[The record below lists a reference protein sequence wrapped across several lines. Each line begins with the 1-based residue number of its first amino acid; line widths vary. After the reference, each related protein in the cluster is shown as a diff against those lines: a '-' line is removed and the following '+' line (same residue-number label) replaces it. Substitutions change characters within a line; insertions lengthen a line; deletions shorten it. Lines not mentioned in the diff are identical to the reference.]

1 MFIPQTKGLLL
12 TCFIFLSQFSN
23 AQPDKTINPE
33 QDILKIYEAQLIK
46 GYSLR
51 SMSDPEIARYMAKG
65 KQGISS
71 VEDFAKELTTLFPPQ
86 TSSKIALLF
95 FVFNKDTLFR
105 FFIVPGKIIEKKAIS
120 ISKNKLEQL
129 NIDVYNALNIYNLA
143 ESRSPRERGIK
154 PVKKQSLSKINFEKA
169 INNATKILLPEN
181 FDEKYQHLIIIPSFT
196 IGAFPFQLLKPYKD
210 SSYLIDKCSFSI
222 APSLLDLIAIRKRL
236 FKTGLADQQDDTCII
251 RDSTSFKLDNPLF
264 ISNPAYPTNA
274 RYVFPDLP
282 GAKKEIAASIPFAK
296 KYTLLE
302 GADATKVNVLKNIR
316 NCDVAYFATH
326 GIASEENPKDN
337 NFLVLAGNE
346 DPFFTTRN
354 IMELRDSTFSG
365 EFKFPQLVILSACQ
379 TGLGKSMEAGIT
391 AGLARSFLI
400 SGASQVIMSLWNV
413 DDEATAYLM
422 NRFIYHLQNQNLFS
436 PSEPL
441 RLAELDTRKKFKN
454 PAQWAS
460 FSVFGVNY

>member
-1 MFIPQTKGLLL
+1 MFIPKNKWLLL
-12 TCFIFLSQFSN
+12 ACFSFLSQFSN
-23 AQPDKTINPE
+23 AQADKTINPE
-33 QDILKIYEAQLIK
+33 QDILKIYEAQLK
-46 GYSLR
+46 AGYSLR
-51 SMSDPEIARYMAKG
+51 EMSDLEIAKYMAKG

-71 VEDFAKELTTLFPPQ
+71 VNDFAKQLVSLFPPQ
-86 TSSKIALLF
+86 TSSKIAVLF

-105 FFIVPGKIIEKKAIS
+105 YFIVPGKIIEQKAIS

-129 NIDVYNALNIYNLA
+129 NIDVYNALNIYDLA
-143 ESRSPRERGIK
+143 ESRSPRERGLK
-154 PVKKQSLSKINFEKA
+154 PVKKKLLPTINFEKA
-169 INNATKILLPEN
+169 INNATKILLPES

-236 FKTGLADQQDDTCII
+236 FKNSLADQQG
-251 RDSTSFKLDNPLF
+251 RDSISFTLDNPLF

-274 RYVFPDLP
+274 RYIFPDLP

-296 KYTLLE
+296 RYTLLE
-302 GADATKVNVLKNIR
+302 GANATKVNVLNSIR

-326 GIASEENPKDN
+326 GVASEENPKDN

-346 DPFFTTRN
+346 DPFLTTRN